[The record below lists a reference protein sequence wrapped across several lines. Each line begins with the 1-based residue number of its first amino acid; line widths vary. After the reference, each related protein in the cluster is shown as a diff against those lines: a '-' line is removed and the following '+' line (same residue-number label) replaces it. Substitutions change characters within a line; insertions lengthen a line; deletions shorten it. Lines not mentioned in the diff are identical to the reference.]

1 MIILGFMFLI
11 IGLLIITASY
21 GLYAYASYDIV
32 RSDIIDATLT
42 SWIII
47 PGIILILFLI
57 LAIISI
63 IMMQRGKKWQPV
75 YIVAMVI
82 YLVSVA
88 LYYPNIPEPLKDL
101 IVFTYLCFIVATVC
115 VFIGHAQVKKK
126 LAQEGKKDVN

>member
-21 GLYAYASYDIV
+21 GLYAYASYIDIH
-32 RSDIIDATLT
+32 SGMFDATLT

-47 PGIILILFLI
+47 PGVILILFLV

-63 IMMQRGKKWQPV
+63 IMMQRGQKWQPM
-75 YIVAMVI
+75 YIISMVI
-82 YLVSVA
+82 YFVA
-88 LYYPNIPEPLKDL
+88 VVFYYPNIPDPLKDL
-101 IVFTYLCFIVATVC
+101 IVFTNFCFIVATVC

>member
-21 GLYAYASYDIV
+21 GLYAYASYIDIH
-32 RSDIIDATLT
+32 SGMFDATLT

-47 PGIILILFLI
+47 PGVILILFLV

-63 IMMQRGKKWQPV
+63 IMMQRGQKWQPM
-75 YIVAMVI
+75 YIISMVI
-82 YLVSVA
+82 YFIAVVF
-88 LYYPNIPEPLKDL
+88 YYPNIPDPLKDL
-101 IVFTYLCFIVATVC
+101 IVFTNFCFIVATVC
-115 VFIGHAQVKKK
+115 LFIGHAQVKKK